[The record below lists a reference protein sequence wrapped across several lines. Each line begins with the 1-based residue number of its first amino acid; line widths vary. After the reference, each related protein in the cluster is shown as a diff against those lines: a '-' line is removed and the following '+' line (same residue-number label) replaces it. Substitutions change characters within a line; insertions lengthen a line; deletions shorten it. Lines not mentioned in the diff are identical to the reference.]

1 LINANTQDS
10 SANLDWLLSDSNS
23 GIVTELSVSDIAAS
37 KEKEAAAFSDKI
49 EAPGVAFIT
58 SADTELVMEFH
69 V

>member
-1 LINANTQDS
+1 
-10 SANLDWLLSDSNS
+10 
-23 GIVTELSVSDIAAS
+23 VTELSVSDIAAS